1 MKKKVFKKKYISD
14 FKDFL
19 NEIECNNE
27 YFRICDLI
35 IWTALLYYQ
44 EKIHDD
50 ENELKKQLIYYYI
63 YCTRLNNLNP
73 LQFDEIF
80 LIVLKNQ
87 SLK

>member
-19 NEIECNNE
+19 NEIEDNNE

-50 ENELKKQLIYYYI
+50 ENELK
-63 YCTRLNNLNP
+63 NN
-73 LQFDEIF
+73 
-80 LIVLKNQ
+80 
-87 SLK
+87 